1 MLAARSSNP
10 TSKVVEP
17 AISNP
22 PNDALGWKEILAGA
36 EPFLLKV
43 GERLRAQTAE
53 FQADIENYAKY
64 ALSVQGKQLRPM
76 LVCLSGEAAGGLNDS
91 HVSVAAIIEMVHLAT
106 LVHDDII
113 DLAALRRGRPTL
125 AAKWGN
131 KISVLLG
138 DCLFAKSLKLAA
150 SFPTPEICRAV
161 ASATDTVCEGE
172 ILQTQARGNFDLSQQ
187 HYFKVLTMKTAELFA
202 LSCDLGAFLA
212 DGQGKKTNGNG
223 ATHAKYREA
232 LRQYG
237 LSLGTA
243 YQLYDDCLDL
253 FGSEK
258 VAGKTVGADLTEGK
272 MTLPLLIVRDKAP
285 HADQAALR
293 QCFSH
298 WNPDRMP
305 ELLEL
310 LTKYR
315 ALALSRET
323 IRGYLAA
330 AREALNCLPSC
341 EAKAGLLGLTRF
353 LAEQTEVLGV

>member
-1 MLAARSSNP
+1 MLAAQSSDSTTNVGQP
-10 TSKVVEP
+10 ATSNQTGSV
-17 AISNP
+17 
-22 PNDALGWKEILAGA
+22 LGWKDLLAGA

-43 GERLRAQTAE
+43 SERLRAQTAE
-53 FQADIENYAKY
+53 FQSDIESYAKY
-64 ALSVQGKQLRPM
+64 ALTAQGKQLRPI
-76 LVCLSGEAAGGLNDS
+76 LVCLSGEAAGGLSDA
-91 HVSVAAIIEMVHLAT
+91 HVSVATIIEMVHLAT

-172 ILQTQARGNFDLSQQ
+172 ILQTQARGNFDLAQQ
-187 HYFKVLTMKTAELFA
+187 QYFKMLTMKTAELFA
-202 LSCDLGAFLA
+202 VSCDLGAYLA
-212 DGQGKKTNGNG
+212 GDQKR
-223 ATHAKYREA
+223 REA
-232 LRQYG
+232 LQQYG
-237 LSLGTA
+237 MALGTA
-243 YQLYDDCLDL
+243 YQIYDDCLDL

-258 VAGKTVGADLTEGK
+258 TAGKTVGADLTEGK

-285 HADQAALR
+285 PADQAALR
-293 QCFSH
+293 HCFSH
-298 WNPDRMP
+298 WSPDRMP
-305 ELLEL
+305 ELLGL

-315 ALALSRET
+315 ALALSRDV

-330 AREALNCLPSC
+330 AREALECLPSC

>member
-1 MLAARSSNP
+1 MLAAQPSNS
-10 TSKVVEP
+10 TTNVGQP
-17 AISNP
+17 AI
-22 PNDALGWKEILAGA
+22 PNQTGTALGWKDLLAGA

-43 GERLRAQTAE
+43 SERLRAQTSE
-53 FQADIENYAKY
+53 FQADIESYAKY
-64 ALSVQGKQLRPM
+64 ALTAQGKQLRPI
-76 LVCLSGEAAGGLNDS
+76 LVCLSGEVAGGLGDS
-91 HVSVAAIIEMVHLAT
+91 HVTVGTIIEMVHLAT

-138 DCLFAKSLKLAA
+138 DCLFAKALKLAA
-150 SFPTPEICRAV
+150 GFPTPEICRAV

-172 ILQTQARGNFDLSQQ
+172 ILQTQARGNFDISQQ
-187 HYFKVLTMKTAELFA
+187 QYFRMLTMKTAELFA
-202 LSCDLGAFLA
+202 LSCDLGAYLA
-212 DGQGKKTNGNG
+212 GDQKQ
-223 ATHAKYREA
+223 REA

-237 LSLGTA
+237 LALGTA
-243 YQLYDDCLDL
+243 YQIYDDCLDL

-258 VAGKTVGADLTEGK
+258 AAGKTVGADLMEGK

-285 HADQAALR
+285 PSDQAALR
-293 QCFSH
+293 HCFSH

-310 LTKYR
+310 LVKYR
-315 ALALSRET
+315 ALALSRDV

-341 EAKAGLLGLTRF
+341 DAKAGLLGLTRF
-353 LAEQTEVLGV
+353 LTEQTEVLGV

>member
-1 MLAARSSNP
+1 
-10 TSKVVEP
+10 
-17 AISNP
+17 
-22 PNDALGWKEILAGA
+22 
-36 EPFLLKV
+36 
-43 GERLRAQTAE
+43 
-53 FQADIENYAKY
+53 
-64 ALSVQGKQLRPM
+64 
-76 LVCLSGEAAGGLNDS
+76 LSGEAAGGLSDS
-91 HVSVAAIIEMVHLAT
+91 HVTVATIIEMVHLAT

-113 DLAALRRGRPTL
+113 DLASLRRGRPTL

-187 HYFKVLTMKTAELFA
+187 QYFKMLTMKTAELFA

-212 DGQGKKTNGNG
+212 GDQKQ
-223 ATHAKYREA
+223 REA

-237 LSLGTA
+237 LALGTA
-243 YQLYDDCLDL
+243 YQIYDDCLDL

-258 VAGKTVGADLTEGK
+258 AAGKTVGADMTEGK

-285 HADQAALR
+285 PTDQAALR
-293 QCFSH
+293 HCFSH
-298 WNPDRMP
+298 WNHDRLP
-305 ELLEL
+305 ELMGLM
-310 LTKYR
+310 TKYR
-315 ALALSRET
+315 ALALSRDV

-353 LAEQTEVLGV
+353 LAEQTEVLGVN